1 MRIFKQT
8 VIHVVSPLILGG
20 LLYISFR
27 SLSLRMFT
35 WFEIIGLQNLI
46 LNIRNTVSPLKVM
59 LPNWIYY
66 SLPDGLWV
74 YSLSSA
80 LLILW
85 DNKYKKGK
93 YWLAIPLA
101 FGVIIELAQSIK
113 LFPGT
118 FDIIDI
124 FICSLA
130 LLLSIKITKSNS
142 LKNAH

>member
-1 MRIFKQT
+1 MRLIKT
-8 VIHVVSPLILGG
+8 TTIHVIFPLFLGG

-27 SLSLRMFT
+27 SLSLRMFR
-35 WFEIIGLQNLI
+35 WFEIIGIHDLI
-46 LNIRNTVSPLKVM
+46 LIIRKTISPLKNN

-80 LLILW
+80 LMLLW
-85 DNKYKKGK
+85 DNQYEKGK
-93 YWLAIPLA
+93 YWLAIPLI
-101 FGVIIELAQSIK
+101 FGVIIELAQSVK

-124 FICSLA
+124 FMCSIA
-130 LLLSIKITKSNS
+130 LFLSIKITKSNS
-142 LKNAH
+142 LKNAN